1 MIKHLKKFINN
12 INKKKF
18 KRTFFSSLVI
28 FLLIIIISSIGF
40 TYARYETDTT
50 LKLNPNIAF
59 FIVDATNNTKS
70 LELTKMVPSNDYYDY
85 YFEVSNFNDTGKAN
99 VDLNY
104 NIKLKM
110 TTNLPLTYEIYKVED
125 NTMANINTVN
135 ISTNQDGVYFKEYVD
150 TNDYFMACKTK
161 KTDRFLLRVY
171 FPLEYKNNPD
181 YYESVIDLVEININ
195 ATQVV

>member
-18 KRTFFSSLVI
+18 KQSFFSSIVI

-135 ISTNQDGVYFKEYVD
+135 ISTNQDGMYFKEYVD

-171 FPLEYKNNPD
+171 FPLEYKNNPH

>member
-18 KRTFFSSLVI
+18 EKTFFSSIVI
-28 FLLIIIISSIGF
+28 FLLTIIISSIGF
-40 TYARYETDTT
+40 TYARYESDTT

-59 FIVDATNNTKS
+59 FIVEATNTTKS

-99 VDLNY
+99 VDLKY
-104 NIKLKM
+104 NIQLKM

-135 ISTNQDGVYFKEYVD
+135 ISTNQDGMYFKEYVD

-171 FPLEYKNNPD
+171 FPLKYKNNPD

>member
-18 KRTFFSSLVI
+18 KQSFFSSIVI

-135 ISTNQDGVYFKEYVD
+135 ISTNQDGMYFKEYVD

-171 FPLEYKNNPD
+171 FPLEYKNNHD
-181 YYESVIDLVEININ
+181 FYESVIDLVEININ

>member
-18 KRTFFSSLVI
+18 KRTFFSSIVI

-135 ISTNQDGVYFKEYVD
+135 ISTNQDGMYFKEYVD

>member
-40 TYARYETDTT
+40 TYARYESDTT

-59 FIVDATNNTKS
+59 FIVDATNTTKS

-135 ISTNQDGVYFKEYVD
+135 ISTNQDGMYFKEYVD

>member
-18 KRTFFSSLVI
+18 KQSFFSSIVI

-135 ISTNQDGVYFKEYVD
+135 ISTNQDGMYFKEYVD
-150 TNDYFMACKTK
+150 TNDYFMACKAK

>member
-1 MIKHLKKFINN
+1 MIYQIKQIIHN
-12 INKKKF
+12 INKNKF
-18 KRTFFSSLVI
+18 KRYFKVSLVLFI
-28 FLLIIIISSIGF
+28 TLLIISTAGL
-40 TYARYETDTT
+40 TYARYETDTILN
-50 LKLNPNIAF
+50 LKPSIAF
-59 FIVDATNNTKS
+59 FIVDATSETKT

-104 NIKLKM
+104 NIQLKM

-125 NTMANINTVN
+125 NTMANINTTN
-135 ISTNQDGVYFKEYVD
+135 ISTNQDGMYFKEYVD

>member
-28 FLLIIIISSIGF
+28 FLLTIIISSIGF

-59 FIVDATNNTKS
+59 FIVDATNTTKS
-70 LELTKMVPSNDYYDY
+70 LELTRMVPSNDYYDY
-85 YFEVSNFNDTGKAN
+85 YFEVSNFNDNGKAN

-104 NIKLKM
+104 NIQLKM

-135 ISTNQDGVYFKEYVD
+135 ISTNQDGMYFKEYVD
-150 TNDYFMACKTK
+150 PNDYFMACKTK

>member
-28 FLLIIIISSIGF
+28 FLLTIIISSIGF

-59 FIVDATNNTKS
+59 FIVDATNITKS
-70 LELTKMVPSNDYYDY
+70 LELTRMVPSNDYYDY
-85 YFEVSNFNDTGKAN
+85 YFEVSNFNDNGKAN

-104 NIKLKM
+104 NIQLKM

-135 ISTNQDGVYFKEYVD
+135 ISTNQDGMYFKEYVD

>member
-18 KRTFFSSLVI
+18 KQSFFSSIVI

-135 ISTNQDGVYFKEYVD
+135 ISTNQDGMYFKEYVD
-150 TNDYFMACKTK
+150 TNDYFMACQTK

>member
-18 KRTFFSSLVI
+18 KQSFFSSIVI

-135 ISTNQDGVYFKEYVD
+135 ISTNQDGMYFKEYVD

-171 FPLEYKNNPD
+171 FTLEYKNNPD